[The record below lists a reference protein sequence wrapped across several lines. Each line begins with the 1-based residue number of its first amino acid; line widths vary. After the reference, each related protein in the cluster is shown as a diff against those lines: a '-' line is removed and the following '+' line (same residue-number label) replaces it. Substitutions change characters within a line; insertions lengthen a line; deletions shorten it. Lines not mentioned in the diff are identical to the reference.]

1 VKTSPPPLDGVSWR
15 GSAFGVELRSSFPLP
30 GLQALADGTEAEPAD
45 APDGMLRLDLST
57 SAAVE
62 RAWSGP
68 GEGPSWETV
77 FPEGCFVRFQPGK
90 AGDHRLEYGGQT
102 SFHFSPDAR
111 TLLCA
116 PADPADPAWKR
127 FLLDTGLWSVSLIRG
142 YEALHASAVELPEGV
157 VAFVAQMGGG
167 KTSLAA
173 EFVRCGNPLFAD
185 DVVALR
191 PTDGEV
197 RAYPGPPLMNLAL
210 EQSRAGAAEI
220 GTVLATFDDEA
231 WVAVSNSADEPRPLA
246 AVYLLD
252 RRAGLDDAVKRVE
265 ATVLDLLPHSF
276 GFHHLRGRRR
286 TRFEAFAELA
296 ASVPVFKLMADTA
309 TTPAAIAH
317 LVRRSVAQAAEHR
330 GALPSQEAR

>member
-1 VKTSPPPLDGVSWR
+1 MVAPEDGS
-15 GSAFGVELRSSFPLP
+15 
-30 GLQALADGTEAEPAD
+30 EAEPAD
-45 APDGMLRLDLST
+45 APDGTVRLELST
-57 SAAVE
+57 PAAVE

-68 GEGPSWETV
+68 GEGPNWETV
-77 FPEGCFVRFQPGK
+77 FPDGCFVRFQPGM
-90 AGDHRLEYGGQT
+90 AGDHRLAYGEQAA
-102 SFHFSPDAR
+102 FHISPGAD

-127 FLLDTGLWSVSLIRG
+127 FLLDTGLWSVSLLRG

-157 VAFVAQMGGG
+157 VAFVAEMGGG

-173 EFVRCGNPLFAD
+173 DFVRSGNPLFAD

-191 PTDGEV
+191 PADGEV
-197 RAYPGPPLMNLAL
+197 RAYPGPPLMNLPL
-210 EQSRAGAAEI
+210 EQPETGPAEI

-231 WVAVSNSADEPRPLA
+231 WVAVANRANGPRPLA
-246 AVYLLD
+246 AVYLLH
-252 RRAGLDDAVKRVE
+252 RRAGLEDAVEGV
-265 ATVLDLLPHSF
+265 APNVLDLLPHSI

-309 TTPAAIAH
+309 TTPAAMAH
-317 LVRRSVAQAAEHR
+317 LVRRSVAQAAEQR

>member
-1 VKTSPPPLDGVSWR
+1 MLEDGSEAEAADV
-15 GSAFGVELRSSFPLP
+15 P
-30 GLQALADGTEAEPAD
+30 DGT
-45 APDGMLRLDLST
+45 LRLELST
-57 SAAVE
+57 PAAVE

-68 GEGPSWETV
+68 GEGPNWETV
-77 FPEGCFVRFQPGK
+77 FPDGCFVRFQPGM
-90 AGDHRLEYGGQT
+90 AGDHHLAYGGQAT
-102 SFHFSPDAR
+102 FHFSPGAG

-157 VAFVAQMGGG
+157 VAFVAEMGGG

-173 EFVRCGNPLFAD
+173 EFVRSGNPLFAD

-191 PTDGEV
+191 PADGEV

-210 EQSRAGAAEI
+210 AQSQAGAEI

-231 WVAVSNSADEPRPLA
+231 WIAVSNSANESRPLA

-252 RRAGLDDAVKRVE
+252 RRAGLENAVERV
-265 ATVLDLLPHSF
+265 AVTVLDLLPHSI

-296 ASVPVFKLMADTA
+296 ASVPIFALRADTVA
-309 TTPAAIAH
+309 TPASIAD
-317 LVRRSVAQAAEHR
+317 LVRRSVDQAGEQRA
-330 GALPSQEAR
+330 ALSSQEAR